1 VVLEVLLFI
10 NKDKKNMVFMGTMV
24 RYGHG
29 LAIVHGTGSNTELGR
44 VFTLLQDIEKP
55 KTPLQDKMDELGQ
68 FLSVGSMVVIV
79 LIGILGMMQG
89 RYYLKV

>member
-1 VVLEVLLFI
+1 VVLEVTFLLT
-10 NKDKKNMVFMGTMV
+10 KDKKNMVFMGTMV

-55 KTPLQDKMDELGQ
+55 KTPLQEKMDELGK
-68 FLSVGSMVVIV
+68 FLSMGSMIVI
-79 LIGILGMMQG
+79 LIIGILGMMQG
-89 RYYLKV
+89 RYYF